1 MNTITNTT
9 IDTVKPNGHI
19 LVAGFECNATGL
31 TATSSLTED
40 QWNLAGEQLA
50 NVEARLMWYIGDWLI
65 AGEDHGYLP
74 RGRLQDACDRFGISY
89 STATNAANTCRSV
102 SESSRRR
109 ELSYSHHQEIAN
121 RDDFDHLTEWALE
134 TNASRDELRAEKR
147 RRSAAVRIEDFGDA
161 GRLPEGAYGV
171 IYADPP
177 WRYEHSK
184 TDCRRIENQYPTMDL
199 EDICQIDI
207 PSADDCILFLW
218 VTSPK
223 VVESTKVIESWGFEY
238 RTCLVWIK
246 DRIGMGYY
254 ARQRHELLFVAT
266 IGSPP
271 VPLPA
276 TRPDSVIEA
285 PRQEHSRKPDCVYE
299 YIETMYPHAKK
310 LEMFSRRPREDWDAW
325 GNEAATQT
333 IAVV

>member
-1 MNTITNTT
+1 MGTLVPK
-9 IDTVKPNGHI
+9 DRQLI
-19 LVAGFECNATGL
+19 LPGFECTPVGLVANKTL
-31 TATSSLTED
+31 TAE
-40 QWNLAGEQLA
+40 QWQEAGHQLSHI
-50 NVEARLMWYIGDWLI
+50 EGRLMWYIGDWLI

-89 STATNAANTCRSV
+89 STATNAASTCRSIAKCC
-102 SESSRRR
+102 RRR
-109 ELSYSHHQEIAN
+109 QLSFSHHQEIAN
-121 RDDFDHLTEWALE
+121 RDDFDQLTEWALE

-147 RRSAAVRIEDFGDA
+147 RRSAAARIENFGDA
-161 GRLPEGAYGV
+161 GRLPEGTFGV

-184 TDCRRIENQYPTMDL
+184 TDSRKIETQYPTMHL
-199 EDICQIDI
+199 EDICQLDV

-223 VVESTKVIESWGFEY
+223 VAESMKVIESWGFDY
-238 RTCLVWIK
+238 RTSLVWIK

-299 YIETMYPHAKK
+299 YIENMYPHAKK
-310 LEMFSRRPREDWDAW
+310 LEMFSRRPREGWDAW
-325 GNEAATQT
+325 GNEAPTQT
-333 IAVV
+333 SVVV